1 MPMTSNLL
9 FMSFAHPFFLNS
21 HSNTSPPTFQS
32 TYAYKENNSHFPDN
46 KSNQHILPEA
56 SIPFSWIVY
65 NMFRWHICCYA
76 PKRICNAYSLL
87 FLSQAFSLETHICFS
102 YAYLFFQ
109 LFPPELSS
117 LPRSDCS
124 LIRSNTLS
132 DSPAVLANENN
143 TIRTI
148 ITNAILNPIIT
159 LSSFLLVPY
168 RQK

>member
-76 PKRICNAYSLL
+76 
-87 FLSQAFSLETHICFS
+87 
-102 YAYLFFQ
+102 YLFFQ

-132 DSPAVLANENN
+132 DSPTVLTNENN